1 MTRDL
6 PPANNL
12 TIEQKWQLVHG
23 AEQLRWQEE
32 KNREEHGRF
41 LDNTITP
48 KQASSVWVS
57 LKSHETSLSAPGHIC
72 VGAGA
77 DAHKSSQSD
86 ISLENDIAKCS
97 KIIFNSTIISYRVR
111 EVIRLNGTV
120 TQIVSPLNSPHLLT
134 RKLICEVLLS
144 IIYISNDAL
153 SLLFLALENL
163 GRSNE
168 VPPMNDPND
177 KRNVPGYYDYWF
189 RSLERAVLGRGKMG
203 SLVGAIAAPTSS
215 VVVPATVSAKPAPS
229 APASLLA
236 TAIGEKPPTSGAVP
250 LGVPGRDRGR
260 AAPRGAARGLPVR
273 GVSIFGAAGKRG
285 REEEAADDALSK
297 RLKSTTTETT
307 GTVKPPVTLRRPPPP
322 S

>member
-1 MTRDL
+1 
-6 PPANNL
+6 
-12 TIEQKWQLVHG
+12 
-23 AEQLRWQEE
+23 
-32 KNREEHGRF
+32 
-41 LDNTITP
+41 
-48 KQASSVWVS
+48 
-57 LKSHETSLSAPGHIC
+57 
-72 VGAGA
+72 
-77 DAHKSSQSD
+77 
-86 ISLENDIAKCS
+86 
-97 KIIFNSTIISYRVR
+97 VR

-120 TQIVSPLNSPHLLT
+120 TQIVSSLNSPHLPT

-144 IIYISNDAL
+144 IIYISNDTL
-153 SLLFLALENL
+153 SLVFLALENL

-203 SLVGAIAAPTSS
+203 SLVGVSESRSLDLQSPSPSHSYTFHFTTSRGS
-215 VVVPATVSAKPAPS
+215 HFISSCTSHRVCEACPLR
-229 APASLLA
+229 PASLLA

-250 LGVPGRDRGR
+250 LGVPGRGRGR
-260 AAPRGAARGLPVR
+260 AAPRGAARSLPVR
-273 GVSIFGAAGKRG
+273 GAAPGRGGAPSPVATTSATAGVSIFGAASKRG

-297 RLKSTTTETT
+297 RLKPTTTETT